1 MIAKYDEPPV
11 DIQIDRS
18 PVLSVAYKFKWDHVL
33 MLDKS
38 YGYPMNRQD
47 SGTQDSDRGSHHLL
61 ECTRPVAY
69 LVSH

>member
-18 PVLSVAYKFKWDHVL
+18 PALSVAYKFKWDHVL

-38 YGYPMNRQD
+38 YGCPMNRQD
-47 SGTQDSDRGSHHLL
+47 SGTRDSDRESHHLL
-61 ECTRPVAY
+61 ECTRPVVY